1 MRFLIFVLAVSVS
14 AHAAPDLD
22 FTGLEDDRIGATKLA
37 AWCQL
42 IGVPARQ
49 AENQPGAVSLTADK
63 LTVMPKLTKL
73 SVDRLIVYNFYE
85 GKPGN
90 RENAAL
96 RLLVAK
102 INREYNVCTLYVDS
116 DGDLCFQY
124 NLTFDDRLSERL
136 FRRHVEH
143 VNATALQILQRH
155 EEEFAP
161 YLAE

>member
-1 MRFLIFVLAVSVS
+1 MRPILLCLLLA
-14 AHAAPDLD
+14 AGLRAAPDLD
-22 FTGLEDDRIGATKLA
+22 LSGIDDDTLGA
-37 AWCQL
+37 
-42 IGVPARQ
+42 ARLGEKS
-49 AENQPGAVSLTADK
+49 AKAVFLTAER
-63 LTVMPKLTKL
+63 LTVSPKLTKN
-73 SVDRLIVYNFYE
+73 SVDRLVVYNFYE

-90 RENAAL
+90 RENPAL

-102 INREYNVCTLYVDS
+102 VNRDYNVCALFVDA

-124 NLTFDDRLSERL
+124 NLAFDDRLSERL

-143 VNATALQILQRH
+143 VNATALQILKRH